1 MTLKQNQNRSL
12 CCDAKVGN
20 TRWKEVKSE
29 MGEEEEGEAREE
41 GNKQGEEWYG
51 ALNRNGH
58 HRLMCLNAW
67 S

>member
-1 MTLKQNQNRSL
+1 
-12 CCDAKVGN
+12 
-20 TRWKEVKSE
+20 

-67 S
+67 SQGVALLGDVTLLEEVHHYGDGF